1 MISARSH
8 RLRRRQGSLVRRKRN
23 HSPAAAT
30 AAGPIALSGVTS
42 GIGATASIGAIV
54 FIGAIAATATLLS
67 GCGRL
72 GGGGPWKGA
81 PVILISIDTL
91 RSDHLPAYGYG
102 KVETPALDSLARD
115 SVLFERAY
123 SHVPLTLPSHASI
136 LSGRLP
142 GEHGVRDN
150 IGYRFDARRFPDL
163 PVLLHEAGYATGG
176 AVSAFVLRG
185 ETGISAGFD
194 YYDSQV
200 DVQLSGAIGQ
210 SQRAGRITEGLLS
223 AWLQRAAGGAKP
235 VFAFLHLYEPHS
247 PYTPPEPFATR
258 YRDAPYD
265 GEIATADSI
274 VGDFLGELRRLGI
287 YDRALVVLLSDH
299 GEGLGDHGEREHG
312 LLLYREALQVPLL
325 VKLPGS
331 AQRGRRVA
339 APAELVDVLPTVLAA
354 VGLPVPAGLPGRS
367 LLADGSDAAGRPARE
382 IYAETE
388 YPRLH
393 FGWSDLSSLIRD
405 RYHYIHGPDP
415 ELYDLAADPGERR
428 SVLLAERPVFVALR
442 QDVLGFQ
449 RQLAAPAAADQETR
463 QRLASLGYATG
474 TVAVGRNEILPD
486 PKKQIPLMHDLT
498 HAMELFA
505 GQRWAEAAP
514 AFRGALRQNPRMV
527 DAWEHLGHALEKLGQ
542 LSDSLAA
549 YQEALKLSAGAS
561 QVAVAAGYVLLEM
574 GRYDDAA
581 AHAELAR
588 REDPQ
593 LADALLGAI
602 ALARHQPEAAE
613 RAARS
618 ALDAGRGGN
627 SGGGINVG
635 PLVVLAQA
643 RIREGKLDDALA
655 LLDQASAE
663 LARRAPGQ
671 SYPGLSYARGD
682 VLARMGRNAL
692 AEQAFQREIA
702 EHPTEPQA
710 YASLA
715 MLFASEDRAPQALAT
730 IQRLVAA
737 NRSPAGY
744 GMAVRTLRI
753 LGDPTGAAAV
763 LREGMN
769 LFPQNPEL
777 AALARG

>member
-1 MISARSH
+1 M
-8 RLRRRQGSLVRRKRN
+8 L
-23 HSPAAAT
+23 AAA
-30 AAGPIALSGVTS
+30 AGI
-42 GIGATASIGAIV
+42 ASIVAIV
-54 FIGAIAATATLLS
+54 AVAAMAALLS
-67 GCGRL
+67 GCGRF
-72 GGGGPWKGA
+72 GGGTGPWKGA
-81 PVILISIDTL
+81 PVVLISIDTL

-102 KVETPALDSLARD
+102 KVETPALDALARD

-150 IGYRFDARRFPDL
+150 VGYRFDAGRFPDL
-163 PVLLHEAGYATGG
+163 PVLLHKAGYATGG

-194 YYDSQV
+194 FYDSRV

-210 SQRAGRITEGLLS
+210 SQRAGRVTEGLLL
-223 AWLQRAAGGAKP
+223 AWLREAAAGRKP

-287 YDRALVVLLSDH
+287 YDRALIVLLSDH

-325 VKLPGS
+325 VKLPES
-331 AQRGRRVA
+331 ARRGLRVA
-339 APAELVDVLPTVLAA
+339 APVGLVDVFPTVLGA

-367 LLADGSDAAGRPARE
+367 LLGLDAADLPARE

-405 RYHYIHGPDP
+405 RFHYIDGPDP

-428 SVLLAERPVFVALR
+428 SVLLAERPVFVGLR
-442 QDVLGFQ
+442 RDVAAYQ
-449 RQLAAPAAADQETR
+449 RQLAAPAAADAETR
-463 QRLASLGYATG
+463 ERLASLGYATAP
-474 TVAVGRNEILPD
+474 VAPDRNEVLAD
-486 PKKQIPLMHDLT
+486 PKKQIPTLRDLN

-505 GQRWAEAAP
+505 GQHWAEAAP
-514 AFRGALRQNPRMV
+514 AFRAALRQNPRMV
-527 DAWEHLGHALEKLGQ
+527 DAWEHLGRALEKMGQ

-549 YQEALKLSAGAS
+549 YQEALRLSSGGGQA
-561 QVAVAAGYVLLEM
+561 AVAAGYVLLEM
-574 GRYDDAA
+574 GRYDEAA

-588 REDPQ
+588 REEPQ
-593 LADALLGAI
+593 LAQALLGAV

-613 RAARS
+613 LAARS
-618 ALDAGRGGN
+618 ALDANRAGN
-627 SGGGINVG
+627 AGAGINVA

-643 RIREGKLDDALA
+643 RLREGKLNDSLA

-682 VLARMGRNAL
+682 VLARMGRNDQ

-702 EHPTEPQA
+702 EHPTAPQA

-715 MLFASEDRAPQALAT
+715 MLFASEDRTPQALAT

-737 NRSPAGY
+737 NRSPGGY

-753 LGDPTGAAAV
+753 LGDPTDAAAL
-763 LREGMN
+763 LREGRG
-769 LFPQNPEL
+769 LFPQSPEL
-777 AALARG
+777 AALAHG

>member
-1 MISARSH
+1 LVISARSH
-8 RLRRRQGSLVRRKRN
+8 RLRRRQGSLARRRRN
-23 HSPAAAT
+23 HDPAAVT
-30 AAGPIALSGVTS
+30 AAGPIALSGA
-42 GIGATASIGAIV
+42 IASIIA
-54 FIGAIAATATLLS
+54 FAAIAMLLS

-102 KVETPALDSLARD
+102 KVETPALDALARD

-163 PVLLHEAGYATGG
+163 PVLLHQAGYATGG

-247 PYTPPEPFATR
+247 PYTPPEPFASR

-367 LLADGSDAAGRPARE
+367 LLGGAGADGAVGANGSDSAGLPARE

-393 FGWSDLSSLIRD
+393 FGWSELSSLIRD

-486 PKKQIPLMHDLT
+486 PKKQIPLMRDLS

-505 GQRWAEAAP
+505 AQRWAEAAP
-514 AFRGALRQNPRMV
+514 AFRAALRQNPRMV

-549 YQEALKLSAGAS
+549 YQEALKLSAGAG

-618 ALDAGRGGN
+618 ALDAGRGGT

-715 MLFASEDRAPQALAT
+715 MLFASEDRTPQALST
-730 IQRLVAA
+730 IQRLVLA
-737 NRSPAGY
+737 NRSPGGY
-744 GMAVRTLRI
+744 GLAVRTLRI
-753 LGDPTGAAAV
+753 LGDPGDAAAL

-769 LFPQNPEL
+769 LFPQSPEL